1 MRAAAHL
8 FYERGYEA
16 TSVQD
21 VAVAAGLL
29 KGSLY
34 YYIRTKEDLL
44 YAVVEQAHGSMM
56 ALVNEVKQLPEEP
69 VLPRLERFL
78 RRHMELLLRD
88 RDMYGVVLQDYS
100 SLSGRRRKE
109 ATATR
114 NEYAQFL
121 QELIEQGQRE
131 GIVSADLNPRLTC
144 LGVLGMMNWTYKWY
158 RPSDPLGKTEI
169 VDGLVV
175 LALRALGVRISS
187 PLAEPLGAS
196 TGCGRS
202 NGISPSLLTSIS
214 TTSSAARGFGDAGG
228 EPERAAQGRRAEV
241 RHLETGRHVRH
252 RPGPGDPA
260 ALVSGEVN
268 RGSAVT
274 VDQRSRNPAV
284 EVTGSVVVLRAGQEA
299 RLNGPA
305 DCVAAQ
311 AKSDAVAG
319 TASEARQTWI
329 KPLLNRV
336 PDQLMIIRVRC
347 SPYCHPSAVAAG
359 RIHSCPPPLALVT
372 LATIRSASR
381 R

>member
-1 MRAAAHL
+1 MTISPGTGVDPADSPRKSASREAPARAGRPRASAGGRPGKAAQAKSSLEHAPDVVRAAAHL

-56 ALVNEVKQLPEEP
+56 SLVNEVKQLPEEP
-69 VLPRLERFL
+69 VLPRLEHFL

-100 SLSGRRRKE
+100 SLSSRRRKE

-187 PLAEPLGAS
+187 PLG
-196 TGCGRS
+196 
-202 NGISPSLLTSIS
+202 
-214 TTSSAARGFGDAGG
+214 
-228 EPERAAQGRRAEV
+228 
-241 RHLETGRHVRH
+241 
-252 RPGPGDPA
+252 
-260 ALVSGEVN
+260 
-268 RGSAVT
+268 
-274 VDQRSRNPAV
+274 NP
-284 EVTGSVVVLRAGQEA
+284 
-299 RLNGPA
+299 
-305 DCVAAQ
+305 
-311 AKSDAVAG
+311 
-319 TASEARQTWI
+319 
-329 KPLLNRV
+329 
-336 PDQLMIIRVRC
+336 
-347 SPYCHPSAVAAG
+347 
-359 RIHSCPPPLALVT
+359 
-372 LATIRSASR
+372 
-381 R
+381 